1 MRYLTAVLAVAFTA
15 CLCATASASVLNP
28 PGTTRSGPSHRA
40 GVTQRDLRNPDNR
53 VAVHANVPRQDFRNP
68 DNRVAPGA
76 SGNTATV
83 ASTDA
88 ATASKPSIA
97 ATIPVDGGGLS
108 AFVIVLISIG
118 GAAAL
123 AGVAV
128 VTTRVVHHHPMA

>member
-28 PGTTRSGPSHRA
+28 PGTTSHRA
-40 GVTQRDLRNPDNR
+40 GVTQRDLRNLDNR
-53 VAVHANVPRQDFRNP
+53 AAVHANVPRQDFRNP

-76 SGNTATV
+76 SGNNATV
-83 ASTDA
+83 ASGDA

-97 ATIPVDGGGLS
+97 ATSPVDGGGLS
-108 AFVIVLISIG
+108 AFVIVLISVG
-118 GAAAL
+118 GAVAL

-128 VTTRVVHHHPMA
+128 VTTRVVHHHHPMA